1 MGRVSRF
8 NPNRQLGPRMFARF
22 RSAHDQLAA
31 EEFLVMQ
38 LGHRSLRFVHGLHLH
53 KSEALGALIMF
64 IAHDFRILHVADPVE
79 EIKEIALRGIERQIA
94 DIKPWRSD
102 FDRFRLMWR
111 ARL

>member
-1 MGRVSRF
+1 
-8 NPNRQLGPRMFARF
+8 MFARF

-64 IAHDFRILHVADPVE
+64 IAHDFRILHVADTVE
-79 EIKEIALRGIERQIA
+79 EIKEIALRGIERQVA
-94 DIKPWRSD
+94 DVQTRRRDFNPFWLARRS
-102 FDRFRLMWR
+102 R
-111 ARL
+111 

>member
-8 NPNRQLGPRMFARF
+8 NLNRQLGPRMFARF

-79 EIKEIALRGIERQIA
+79 EIKEIALRGIERQIT

-102 FDRFRLMWR
+102 FDRFRLT
-111 ARL
+111 

>member
-1 MGRVSRF
+1 LGRVSRF

-64 IAHDFRILHVADPVE
+64 IAHDFRILHVADTVE

-94 DIKPWRSD
+94 DIKPCSHKNIP
-102 FDRFRLMWR
+102 
-111 ARL
+111 